1 MQGFLEEYGLI
12 IVVICVIL
20 LMLAFSQGALFT
32 KIKAGFTDS
41 VSRLAEMAN
50 KAVTK
55 AETNGNAALDG
66 TN

>member
-1 MQGFLEEYGLI
+1 MKGFLEEYGLI
-12 IVVICVIL
+12 TVVICVIL

-32 KIKAGFTDS
+32 KIKVGLTDS